1 MRPAADGGPMM
12 AQPQREVVIEHRA
25 GAVLELIIDNPPVN
39 ALNHAVRTGL
49 MAGIDRAEADPSIA
63 AVVIRASGR
72 IFSAGADL
80 AEFGKP
86 TLAPALPEVCNRVEA
101 CGKPVVAALHG
112 AVLGGGLALA
122 LAAHLRLAMAGAR
135 LGFPEVGLGLLP
147 GAGGTQRVARLIG
160 AEAALRLLLSGRAIP
175 ATEALALGL
184 LDRVVAQD
192 GEAVALA
199 MAQAAAAAGAP
210 VPTRARRDGMRDP
223 VAYLAAVRA
232 ARAALRDTRLL
243 APGRIIDCVEAAQ
256 LLPID
261 QGLDFEAA
269 ALSELAASPKAAALR
284 HAFLAERRLARMPEA
299 RVAPRA
305 VQRLGVMGAGADP
318 ALVLAL
324 LQAGYPVVL
333 VDADRA
339 ALVAALEQIAASQEQ
354 AVQAGTLSPATRD
367 ADWARLTP
375 ALEVAALAEVDLVL
389 VADAVALATLCDAT
403 RSGAVLVLLGPGEA
417 APGPRAADMLGLL
430 LVAPGGRL
438 AEVVVWPA
446 TAPEAVATVLALLHR
461 LGLSALRVQGAGGVG
476 ARLLAAGRAAAAHL
490 AAGGQDVAAALAGF
504 GWPQL
509 LPEPTGAAA
518 VSPGAALANLTP
530 VLAALAN
537 AGARLVGQG
546 VVQRPS
552 DIDAALIVGHGF
564 PRDVGGPMHWA
575 DQRGLLILRHDLH
588 ALAATAPE
596 IWGVAP
602 LIDDLISIG
611 RGFDAL
617 NAD

>member
-1 MRPAADGGPMM
+1 MAD
-12 AQPQREVVIEHRA
+12 AQREVVHQQRD
-25 GAVLELIIDNPPVN
+25 GAVLGLIIDNPPVN
-39 ALNHAVRTGL
+39 ALSHAVRTGL
-49 MAGIDRAEADPSIA
+49 TAGIDRAEADPGIA
-63 AVVIRASGR
+63 AVVIRALGR
-72 IFSAGADL
+72 TFSAGADL

-101 CGKPVVAALHG
+101 CPKPVVAMLHG

-122 LAAHLRLAMAGAR
+122 LAAHLRLAALKAR

-160 AEAALRLLLSGRAIP
+160 AEAALRLMLTGRAIP
-175 ATEALALGL
+175 TAEALALGL

-192 GEAVALA
+192 IEAVALA
-199 MAQAAAAAGAP
+199 MAQTAALAGAP

-223 VAYLAAVRA
+223 VAYQAAVRA
-232 ARAALRDTRLL
+232 ARADLRDNRLL

-256 LLPID
+256 LLPFD

-269 ALSELAASPKAAALR
+269 ALSDLTASPAAAALR
-284 HAFLAERRLARMPEA
+284 HAFFAERRLARMPEA

-305 VQRLGVMGAGADP
+305 LQRLGVMGADADQG
-318 ALVLAL
+318 LVLLL

-333 VDADRA
+333 VDADRP
-339 ALVAALEQIAASQEQ
+339 ALVAALEQIAAHQEQ
-354 AVQAGTLSPATRD
+354 AVQAGTLSPTTRD

-389 VADAVALATLCDAT
+389 TADASALAGLVEAT
-403 RSGAVLVLLGPGEA
+403 RPGAVLVLLEPGEA
-417 APGPRAADMLGLL
+417 VPGARAGDMLGLQM
-430 LVAPGGRL
+430 APPGGRL
-438 AEVVVWPA
+438 AEVAVWQA
-446 TAPEAVATVLALLHR
+446 TAPDAVATVLALLHR
-461 LGLSALRVQGAGGVG
+461 LGLGALRVQGAGGVG

-490 AAGGQDVAAALAGF
+490 AAVGQDVAAALAGF

-509 LPEPTGAAA
+509 LPAATAAA
-518 VSPGAALANLTP
+518 ALSPEAAQAIMTP

-537 AGARLVGQG
+537 EGARLVGQG

-588 ALAATAPE
+588 AWAIESPE
-596 IWGVAP
+596 IWGAAP
-602 LIDDLISIG
+602 LIDDLIRVG

-617 NAD
+617 NRG